1 MRKTRWIKNF
11 VKQNILLEKNC
22 IEELHEEFKSLRNAV
37 INNLRKSKEKHD
49 KQYFD
54 NSKRN
59 LWKTWNGIK
68 KSRPRCIKIN
78 KPYVPDK
85 KEIVKNGVFSNSR
98 KQVDSKTLR
107 IKWKITDYLK
117 LKNQNS
123 FFLDTVNEKELQCVI
138 SYKLQTTKQF
148 ALTVYQRF
156 S

>member
-1 MRKTRWIKNF
+1 M
-11 VKQNILLEKNC
+11 
-22 IEELHEEFKSLRNAV
+22 
-37 INNLRKSKEKHD
+37 RKSKEKHD

-54 NSKRN
+54 DSKRN

-98 KQVDSKTLR
+98 KQVDNKTLR